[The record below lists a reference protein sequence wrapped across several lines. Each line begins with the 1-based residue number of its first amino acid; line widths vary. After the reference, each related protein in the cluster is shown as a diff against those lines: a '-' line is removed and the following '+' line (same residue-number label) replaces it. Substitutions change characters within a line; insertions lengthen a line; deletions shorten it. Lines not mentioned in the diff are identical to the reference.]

1 MALVARLILCASSRV
16 AALLG
21 LARETPF
28 SLLRRSTEAQ
38 QRLTSSA
45 SQTFGAPCSHV
56 KSASFAMALRG
67 RSPQATLIALNG
79 SELSR
84 ARAQLPQAT
93 CWASDP
99 LAAEVTTPTG
109 FIMTFQ
115 CQACPLQSFASR
127 LRQTSDACFDAHGE
141 SRQCSPGG
149 WRECRDPIS
158 GRRILAW
165 RFTEQTDTNG
175 ACIVLR
181 LSVWIFF
188 PRILEPCE
196 HESYKLE
203 LG

>member
-1 MALVARLILCASSRV
+1 MLACEKRLFRHGFAGPLAPGHANCTEW
-16 AALLG
+16 LG
-21 LARETPF
+21 
-28 SLLRRSTEAQ
+28 AQ
-38 QRLTSSA
+38 PSSA
-45 SQTFGAPCSHV
+45 GYTER
-56 KSASFAMALRG
+56 SFLK
-67 RSPQATLIALNG
+67 
-79 SELSR
+79 
-84 ARAQLPQAT
+84 QLA
-93 CWASDP
+93 ASDP